1 MADIAD
7 ELEAWWQTVSNTAFQ
22 VIGRL
27 SFGMMLLSLLA
38 GGVWLSTEW
47 AKAPPLPIQTVRFD
61 GELSHLRQEDL
72 RAAVLPNLGGG
83 LLGSDVL
90 SIRQSLE
97 ALAWVEQ
104 ASVRRVW
111 PDTLQVHIV
120 EQHPIARWGAGAL
133 LNSQARVFRPRSLP
147 EGLPTLAGPPSSA
160 ERVLTRYQEI
170 RASLQPVGIEVSGLK
185 LDERRAWTVLLN
197 NGGLIRLGRRDTE
210 QRLARF
216 IAAWPQVED
225 SPAQMLSVADLRYP
239 NGFALLWQPEEIADD
254 T

>member
-1 MADIAD
+1 
-7 ELEAWWQTVSNTAFQ
+7 
-22 VIGRL
+22 
-27 SFGMMLLSLLA
+27 MLLLGLLA
-38 GGVWLSTEW
+38 GGYWLSAQWT
-47 AKAPPLPIQTVRFD
+47 KAPPLPIQTVRFD

-120 EQHPIARWGAGAL
+120 EQHPVAQWGEGAL
-133 LNSQARVFRPRSLP
+133 LNAQARVFRPRRLP
-147 EGLPTLAGPPSSA
+147 EGLPALAGPPSSA
-160 ERVLTRYQEI
+160 ERVLARFQEI
-170 RASLQPVGIEVSGLK
+170 RASLNLVGIEVTGLRM
-185 LDERRAWTVLLN
+185 DERRAWTVLLN
-197 NGGLIRLGRRDTE
+197 NGGLIRLGRQDTE
-210 QRLARF
+210 ERLARF

-225 SPAQMLSVADLRYP
+225 SPEQTLSVADLRYP
-239 NGFALLWQPEEIADD
+239 NGFALRWQSEEIVDD